1 LLLLAGISKA
11 VLGAFYKFV
20 AERAVARK
28 VRSASSTMSIVG
40 PCCTYCQPLLLA
52 ALHLLAPALSL
63 VHHQTLHPFHG
74 VPWCNTTQVE
84 ATKFTELGFVGRDVD
99 EIVKDLM
106 EASLALTKQRLAAG
120 LRAAAGSVVEQ
131 LLLQALLGPA
141 ADKAAY
147 DAFRCAGC
155 ADGVRVC

>member
-1 LLLLAGISKA
+1 
-11 VLGAFYKFV
+11 V
-20 AERAVARK
+20 
-28 VRSASSTMSIVG
+28 
-40 PCCTYCQPLLLA
+40 
-52 ALHLLAPALSL
+52 
-63 VHHQTLHPFHG
+63 
-74 VPWCNTTQVE
+74 QVE

-120 LRAAAGSVVEQ
+120 LRATAGGVVEQ

-147 DAFRCAGC
+147 EAFRWGT
-155 ADGVRVC
+155 GLVVM